1 MSFTERSSFAK
12 SSFQMPAP
20 SENVLLAIIT
30 GTFLVLHVAAG
41 IIVQSSLPA
50 DSTAT
55 LREAKPSYYD

>member
-1 MSFTERSSFAK
+1 MSFIERSSFTK
-12 SSFQMPAP
+12 SPVRIPAP
-20 SENVLLAIIT
+20 SEDLLLAVIAVA
-30 GTFLVLHVAAG
+30 FLILHIAIG